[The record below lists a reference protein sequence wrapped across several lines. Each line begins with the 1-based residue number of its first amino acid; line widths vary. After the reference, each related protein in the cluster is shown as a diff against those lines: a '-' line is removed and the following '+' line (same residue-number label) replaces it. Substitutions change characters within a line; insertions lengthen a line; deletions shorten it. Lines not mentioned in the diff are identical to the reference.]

1 MCSRTN
7 KQNSGYNFYNS
18 PSSQCN
24 WVPPRDTKM
33 NIINK
38 TWHQQKSAADRFLCP
53 AELLLLKSQIS
64 RESCNLCYSGLLEF
78 RNSYVEEILC
88 YLDFCWQGAKKMC
101 ILQQVD
107 LRWNWSQRVKHCC
120 TKSLGAM
127 GLFWLLADCHSCL
140 QFARK
145 IQIYLQIYASP
156 SLSSSKTAWHY
167 TTRSRVCTPS
177 VCLGN
182 TFFPPSLWSVVAV
195 GHQTLSGPLFQ
206 VIYQNHCTHA

>member
-1 MCSRTN
+1 M
-7 KQNSGYNFYNS
+7 QLS
-18 PSSQCN
+18 P
-24 WVPPRDTKM
+24 TKGHK
-33 NIINK
+33 NEYHHNK

-64 RESCNLCYSGLLEF
+64 RESCNLCYSGLLKF
-78 RNSYVEEILC
+78 RNSYVEGILC
-88 YLDFCWQGAKKMC
+88 YLDFCWQGAQKMC

-145 IQIYLQIYASP
+145 SQIYLQIYASP

-177 VCLGN
+177 LCLGN
-182 TFFPPSLWSVVAV
+182 TFFPPSLWSVVAE

-206 VIYQNHCTHA
+206 VIYQNHYTHA

>member
-78 RNSYVEEILC
+78 RNSYVEGILC
-88 YLDFCWQGAKKMC
+88 YLDFCWQGAKNVYPPIGWFK
-101 ILQQVD
+101 
-107 LRWNWSQRVKHCC
+107 VKLV
-120 TKSLGAM
+120 TKSLT
-127 GLFWLLADCHSCL
+127 LLHQKPWGNGFVL
-140 QFARK
+140 V
-145 IQIYLQIYASP
+145 ASRLP
-156 SLSSSKTAWHY
+156 QLPA
-167 TTRSRVCTPS
+167 VCTQDLDLPTNICQPFPEQQQNCMALHNQKQS
-177 VCLGN
+177 LYSFSLFGKY
-182 TFFPPSLWSVVAV
+182 FFPPFFVIGGCRGSSNALWAFVP
-195 GHQTLSGPLFQ
+195 GYLSK
-206 VIYQNHCTHA
+206 

>member
-1 MCSRTN
+1 
-7 KQNSGYNFYNS
+7 
-18 PSSQCN
+18 
-24 WVPPRDTKM
+24 
-33 NIINK
+33 
-38 TWHQQKSAADRFLCP
+38 
-53 AELLLLKSQIS
+53 
-64 RESCNLCYSGLLEF
+64 
-78 RNSYVEEILC
+78 
-88 YLDFCWQGAKKMC
+88 MC

-145 IQIYLQIYASP
+145 ISIYLQIYASP

-177 VCLGN
+177 LCLGN
-182 TFFPPSLWSVVAV
+182 TFFFPLLCDRWLQWVIKSSLGLCSRLFIKIIAPMLKNGSPRKGESKSNNRRDKKESKVVKIILV
-195 GHQTLSGPLFQ
+195 LF
-206 VIYQNHCTHA
+206 

>member
-1 MCSRTN
+1 MT
-7 KQNSGYNFYNS
+7 
-18 PSSQCN
+18 
-24 WVPPRDTKM
+24 
-33 NIINK
+33 
-38 TWHQQKSAADRFLCP
+38 SAEVCRRQFLCP

-64 RESCNLCYSGLLEF
+64 RESSNLCYSGLLEF
-78 RNSYVEEILC
+78 RNSYVEGILC

-140 QFARK
+140 QFACQPFPEQQQNCMALHNQK
-145 IQIYLQIYASP
+145 Q
-156 SLSSSKTAWHY
+156 SLY
-167 TTRSRVCTPS
+167 TFS
-177 VCLGN
+177 LFGKY
-182 TFFPPSLWSVVAV
+182 FFPPSLWSVVAV